1 MPNCAAPCNRLVT
14 LGVIGR
20 QELIDDR
27 GQSLFGFR
35 QSNLQPNIIRSD
47 CPFRDR
53 HSSADPLPL
62 PDSRPGVRQKG
73 QQDDCSQ
80 T

>member
-27 GQSLFGFR
+27 GQPLLGLR
-35 QSNLQPNIIRSD
+35 QSNLQPKIIRSD

-53 HSSADPLPL
+53 ECSTDPLPL
-62 PDSRPGVRQKG
+62 PDSRPRVRQKG
-73 QQDDCSQ
+73 HQDDCSQ